1 MVSATFTTS
10 LLNMANE
17 SYDLLEQLGDQK
29 KVNLLKSNIQSKKG
43 TDIAGK
49 LDQIESDIEKAIQ
62 QNRSTEEVVRDII
75 QANFGSLNQDVQNT
89 EKDLNELMLHLR
101 AMLDSCGGEFAQLQE
116 LNDQEEAIVERAKAA
131 FTNAEK
137 ALAKAKDLP
146 DLANLLFGL
155 KNRRVKRMSK
165 EVEASL
171 TEIKTSEE
179 AANKMYRDR
188 LKNADIKDSLHRI
201 ISQVSGMVKIIEGM
215 IGEVEGQIEA
225 LKHRKD
231 MAFQTKEKAAE
242 IMEERQKDLVD
253 LEAQLKQSELQLE
266 EFENSSPEHTEQQ
279 KKIADFREQRAEL
292 KGRYNIALGIF
303 QSKERFVDQI
313 VVHLEAQTTT
323 KNNLKQLIGQL
334 RSDTE
339 ERITTYESGLQ
350 LIQSATAQE
359 AASIYEDAGV
369 KTDQLISEI
378 AAKVFVSS
386 ERDRID
392 RIKKHPSRMAQ
403 LHQVLVAM
411 AQATQRYKEEDAKL
425 AEEHR
430 TKYGIDVSREFSF
443 QYESPVP
450 GTPVGDPSVAS
461 PPTKPTPAPPASPG
475 AAVDS
480 LME

>member
-1 MVSATFTTS
+1 
-10 LLNMANE
+10 
-17 SYDLLEQLGDQK
+17 
-29 KVNLLKSNIQSKKG
+29 
-43 TDIAGK
+43 
-49 LDQIESDIEKAIQ
+49 
-62 QNRSTEEVVRDII
+62 
-75 QANFGSLNQDVQNT
+75 
-89 EKDLNELMLHLR
+89 
-101 AMLDSCGGEFAQLQE
+101 MLDSCGGEFAQLQE

-131 FTNAEK
+131 FANAEK

-146 DLANLLFGL
+146 DLANLLFGM

-165 EVEASL
+165 EVEEAL
-171 TEIKTSEE
+171 AEIKSSEE
-179 AANKMYRDR
+179 EANKMYRDR

-242 IMEERQKDLVD
+242 VMEERQKDLVD
-253 LEAQLKQSELQLE
+253 LEARLKQAELQLE

-279 KKIADFREQRAEL
+279 KKIADLREQRAEL

-386 ERDRID
+386 ERDRIE

-411 AQATQRYKEEDAKL
+411 AQATQRYKEEDARL

-430 TKYGIDVSREFSF
+430 SKYGIDVSKEFSF
-443 QYESPVP
+443 QYESPSS
-450 GTPVGDPSVAS
+450 GTPSGNP
-461 PPTKPTPAPPASPG
+461 KPASTPPPNPG